1 MSRITPPPISLFQ
14 ALPLDELKEKLE
26 VFVQKVTAQQ
36 KEDISWDR
44 LLERNICI
52 GEVHSEIAPK
62 KVLIQNMGLF
72 KRNGFNVI
80 FMEHLSQREDSSSL
94 KRYENEEM
102 PQELRARLARLDGQ
116 YRSKLYPKEWDEYN
130 FTKIVEA
137 AKQNGIKVIPL
148 EESEESY
155 QSNKSGPM
163 RAAIL
168 SLNTKNAIDRF
179 NESGQRGKWL
189 ALVGS
194 AHLNRCYDV
203 PGICEIVDNAQDLL
217 IKDAN
222 EDNKIFLPPLRVC
235 QVPTKT
241 LAASYKV
248 DGSERFLN
256 VSMSLIIHPGSA
268 DMSYEAISA
277 NELLR
282 ATVENLS
289 SSSSSFAAAAE
300 DREVKKPRQ
309 EEGQKESK
317 ESEEYRSRLEKEAGP
332 SGYFPIPTEAQ
343 RVKDKAKGN
352 SSSGKGL

>member
-1 MSRITPPPISLFQ
+1 MTRTPPPISSFQ
-14 ALPLDELKEKLE
+14 ASPLDDLKAELE
-26 VFVQKVTAQQ
+26 VFVQEVAAQQ
-36 KEDISWDR
+36 KEHIFWEG
-44 LLERNICI
+44 LPKRNICV
-52 GEVHSEIAPK
+52 GEAHSQVASKRFLITNMKFFK
-62 KVLIQNMGLF
+62 KS
-72 KRNGFNVI
+72 GFNVI
-80 FMEHLSQREDSSSL
+80 FMEHLSKREDSSSL
-94 KRYENEEM
+94 ERYERNEEM
-102 PQELRARLARLDGQ
+102 PQELKARLATLDRQ
-116 YRSKLYPKEWDEYN
+116 FQSKLYPEEWGEYN

-137 AKQNGIKVIPL
+137 AKRHGIKVIPL

-155 QSNKSGPM
+155 QSNKNGLM

-168 SLNTKNAIDRF
+168 SLNAKNAIDLF
-179 NESGQRGKWL
+179 NKSGQGGKWL

-194 AHLNRCYDV
+194 AHLNRCRNI
-203 PGICEIVDNAQDLL
+203 PGICDIVNAQDLL
-217 IKDAN
+217 ITDAN
-222 EDNKIFLPPLRVC
+222 EDNKVFLPLLRVC
-235 QVPTKT
+235 QSPTET
-241 LAASYKV
+241 PAVSYEDV
-248 DGSERFLN
+248 DGSKLLLN
-256 VSMSLIIHPGSA
+256 VSMSLIIDPRS
-268 DMSYEAISA
+268 DMSYEAISS

-282 ATVENLS
+282 TTAENLS